1 MWLSRKSDYA
11 IRAVRHC
18 ARLSREERASI
29 NAIAEAEKIPRDFLA
44 KVLGDLARAE
54 ILVSFA
60 GNKGGYAMARPAKQ
74 INFLDVVEAVDGPI
88 YLNLCTMPG
97 ECRCQAADG
106 CDLCEFWKGLEKS
119 FKAKLQAQHF
129 GKLIGKKPRKKK

>member
-18 ARLSREERASI
+18 AGLDKGERSSI
-29 NAIAEAEKIPRDFLA
+29 NAIAQAEKIPRDFLA

-54 ILVSFA
+54 ILISFA
-60 GNKGGYAMARPAKQ
+60 GNKGGYALARQPRQ
-74 INFLDVVEAVDGPI
+74 ISFLDVVEAVDGPI

-97 ECRCQAADG
+97 KCRCEAADG
-106 CDLCEFWKGLEKS
+106 CDLCEFWKELERS
-119 FKAKLQAQHF
+119 FKGKLKAQHF
-129 GKLIGKKPRKKK
+129 AKVIKKRLEK

>member
-18 ARLSREERASI
+18 ARLDKGERASI

-60 GNKGGYAMARPAKQ
+60 GNKGGYALARSPRQ
-74 INFLDVVEAVDGPI
+74 VSFLNVVEAVDGPI

-97 ECRCQAADG
+97 ECRCEAAEG
-106 CDLCEFWKGLEKS
+106 CDLCEFWKALEKS
-119 FKAKLQAQHF
+119 FKSKLDAQHF
-129 GKLIGKKPRKKK
+129 GKLVQNCGKK